1 MWHINRGLTLIAFL
15 AIALLILPSKSWAAE
30 PPAGIDVK
38 VVAEWPV
45 DIPGVEKLQLR
56 RVEFQPGAT
65 IDLTISHVEFCNG
78 TQGEWAVTIPAG
90 GTTTLHTAGG
100 RWRVPAKGTK
110 ITVSNPGNI
119 PAIQFVYR
127 LIEKEM

>member
-100 RWRVPAKGTK
+100 RWRMPAKGTK

>member
-1 MWHINRGLTLIAFL
+1 MRQINRSLSLIAFL
-15 AIALLILPSKSWAAE
+15 AIALLILPSKTWAAE
-30 PPAGIDVK
+30 GIESK

-45 DIPGVEKLQLR
+45 DIPGIEKMQLR
-56 RVEFQPGAT
+56 RVVFQPGVT
-65 IDLTISHVEFCNG
+65 LTDFEIKFVEFCNG

-90 GTTTLHTAGG
+90 GKTTLHTAGG
-100 RWRVPAKGTK
+100 RWRMPAKGTK

-127 LIEKEM
+127 LIEKGT

>member
-1 MWHINRGLTLIAFL
+1 MWQINRRLSLIAFM

-30 PPAGIDVK
+30 GIDVK

-45 DIPGVEKLQLR
+45 DIPGIEKMQLR

-65 IDLTISHVEFCNG
+65 IDLTIEYVEFCNG

-90 GTTTLHTAGG
+90 GQTTLHTAGG
-100 RWRVPAKGTK
+100 RWRMPAKGTK
-110 ITVSNPGNI
+110 ITVTNPGNV
-119 PAIQFVYR
+119 PSVQFVYR
-127 LIEKEM
+127 LIEKGT

>member
-1 MWHINRGLTLIAFL
+1 MRQINRSLSLIAFL
-15 AIALLILPSKSWAAE
+15 AIALLVLPSKSWAAE
-30 PPAGIDVK
+30 GIESK

-45 DIPGVEKLQLR
+45 DIPGVEKMQLR

-65 IDLTISHVEFCNG
+65 VDLTIKHVEFCNG
-78 TQGEWAVTIPAG
+78 TQGVWAVTIPAG

-100 RWRVPAKGTK
+100 RWRMPAKGTK

-127 LIEKEM
+127 LIEKGM